1 MINRSIHF
9 PDKTDQNFAEKHFD
23 QAKISVFPASS
34 PAWDVDG
41 KIKGVPAPDPYV
53 VGSVDEFRMA
63 PKGAALQ
70 PLIFSLIFN
79 VKLYGIGVHTGF
91 AAGSAIGRMWQRYPT
106 HRAEI

>member
-1 MINRSIHF
+1 MIDRSIHF

-63 PKGAALQ
+63 PKGGCHTALDISPCFQ
-70 PLIFSLIFN
+70 RKTVWHRRSYRFSSW
-79 VKLYGIGVHTGF
+79 VCDRPDV
-91 AAGSAIGRMWQRYPT
+91 AQVPDPSS
-106 HRAEI
+106 